1 MAEKV
6 DLNGKAKLAV
16 NGAYERGSPVILA
29 YVDEAGRP
37 SLSVRGSTQVL
48 NAKQVG
54 VWTRKADAGLAKAI
68 ASNPNVSMIFFG
80 SLPDDTKMLLT
91 LNGRAHADA
100 TRNHEVYDSMSE
112 TERKY
117 DPDISGVAVIVD
129 VDLVTG
135 MTADGPFRQGQGEG

>member
-1 MAEKV
+1 MADKV
-6 DLNGKAKLAV
+6 DLSGKAKLAV
-16 NGAYERGSPVILA
+16 NGAYERGSPVIMA

-48 NAKQVG
+48 NAEQVG

-68 ASNPNVSMIFFG
+68 AANPNVAMIFFG
-80 SLPDDTKMLLT
+80 SLPDDSKMLLT

-100 TRNHEVYDSMSE
+100 ARNHEVYDTMSE

-117 DPDISGVAVIVD
+117 DPDIKGVAVIVD

-135 MTADGPFRQGQGEG
+135 MTADGPFKQGQGEG